1 MNKQNLRFGDI
12 TKGTISPYFTYFLWG
27 YFITKIQEFEIAENV
42 FYFLKG
48 KRNLL
53 DKWKHLSGD

>member
-53 DKWKHLSGD
+53 DK